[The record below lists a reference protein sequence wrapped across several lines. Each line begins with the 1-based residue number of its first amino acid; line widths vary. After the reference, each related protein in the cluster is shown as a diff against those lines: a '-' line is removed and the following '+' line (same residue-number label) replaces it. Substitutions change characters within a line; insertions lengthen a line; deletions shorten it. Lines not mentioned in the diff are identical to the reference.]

1 MEVQSNMKINGI
13 VEIMPE
19 AALSSAQNGLENI
32 VQTLCILGFL
42 AFLAWSV
49 KLVFE

>member
-1 MEVQSNMKINGI
+1 MRISGI
-13 VEIMPE
+13 EQIMPE
-19 AALSSAQNGLENI
+19 ATLSTAQGNIENI

-42 AFLAWSV
+42 LFLAWSV

>member
-1 MEVQSNMKINGI
+1 MKIPGI
-13 VEIMPE
+13 VEIGPE
-19 AALSSAQNGLENI
+19 VALSTSQAPVENI
-32 VQTLCILGFL
+32 VQTLCILAFL

>member
-1 MEVQSNMKINGI
+1 MKIIGI
-13 VEIMPE
+13 EQIMPE
-19 AALSSAQNGLENI
+19 AALATAQGNI
-32 VQTLCILGFL
+32 ANLVQTLCILAFL

>member
-1 MEVQSNMKINGI
+1 MKISGI
-13 VEIMPE
+13 EQIMPE
-19 AALSSAQNGLENI
+19 AALSAVQGNIENLA
-32 VQTLCILGFL
+32 QTLCILAFL

>member
-1 MEVQSNMKINGI
+1 MNINGI
-13 VEIMPE
+13 EQIMPE
-19 AALSSAQNGLENI
+19 VALSSAQGNVENL
-32 VQTLCILGFL
+32 VQTVCILAFI

>member
-1 MEVQSNMKINGI
+1 MKIQGI
-13 VEIMPE
+13 VEIGPE
-19 AALSSAQNGLENI
+19 AALSVAQAPVENI
-32 VQTLCILGFL
+32 VQTVCILAFL